1 MSPFTLTRKELK
13 SNNMNLREIISEN
26 NPDAMLLDGFDDA
39 LIGMS
44 ECHRAVYSIEA
55 IIRVLMLENDMT
67 EEDAWDYYGY
77 NIACAYVGEFT
88 PLYVYIYT
96 DERIY
101 SSIQDN

>member
-1 MSPFTLTRKELK
+1 
-13 SNNMNLREIISEN
+13 MNYRNIISEA
-26 NPDAMLLDGFDDA
+26 NPDAMMLDGFDDA

-44 ECHRAVYSIEA
+44 SCHKAVYSVESIIA
-55 IIRVLMLENDMT
+55 ILRMDDQMT
-67 EEDAWDYYGY
+67 EEDAWDYYDY

-96 DERIY
+96 NERIY

>member
-1 MSPFTLTRKELK
+1 
-13 SNNMNLREIISEN
+13 MNLREIISEN

-44 ECHRAVYSIEA
+44 ECHKAVYSIEA
-55 IIRVLMLENDMT
+55 IIRILIVENEMT

-96 DERIY
+96 NERIY